1 MATTPT
7 ARYVI
12 IGDMPAL
19 DFDSEADA
27 DAIVTGLLFRRVFY
41 KLEDAQRVAAAY
53 PHRRPQ
59 IIPGAWQDMQ
69 PAANGFLESFL
80 PLRKS

>member
-1 MATTPT
+1 MTATDRT
-7 ARYVI
+7 RYVI

-19 DFDSEADA
+19 DFDSEGGHETV
-27 DAIVTGLLFRRVFY
+27 VTGLLFRRVFY
-41 KLEDAQRVAAAY
+41 KMEDAQRVAAAY

-69 PAANGFLESFL
+69 PASREFVESYL